1 MSTTSTTH
9 TPAPVATAPTPPA
22 PTKLAPWPAVRLSDG
37 PDPYALPEPKEGEE
51 IPPVMITQ
59 DVAGSRTISTMY
71 KPSDQEPPVVTP
83 PGGSTGETPVT
94 TTVAIDAATI
104 AGLSTTPK
112 LLVAVPAG
120 ASLEF
125 QGATGQYT
133 YGTATYT
140 GSGILQ
146 IKCGGVVVSD
156 DVAVTPLTGAV
167 SGPITFTA
175 LPGIALA
182 PDQPITLTQ
191 SGGSLVGGDGTI
203 SLDVTTSTHL
213 PDPPAGDA
221 ASASA
226 YSAAPSVQ
234 SASAPPSTLAPRSA
248 QPGHALGI
256 RKGSR

>member
-9 TPAPVATAPTPPA
+9 NPVPTTTTTPPA

-37 PDPYALPEPKEGEE
+37 PDPYALPEPTEGEE
-51 IPPVMITQ
+51 IPPVMVTQ

-71 KPSDQEPPVVTP
+71 RPSDQEPPVVAP
-83 PGGSTGETPVT
+83 PAGGEPPATA
-94 TTVAIDAATI
+94 TVAIDAATL
-104 AGLSTTPK
+104 ATLSTTPK

-140 GSGILQ
+140 GTGVLQ

-156 DVAVTPLTGAV
+156 DVPVTVLTGAV

-175 LPGIALA
+175 LPGIALT

-191 SGGSLVGGDGTI
+191 SGGSLIGGDGTL
-203 SLDVTTSTHL
+203 SLEVTTSTHL

-226 YSAAPSVQ
+226 
-234 SASAPPSTLAPRSA
+234 ASATAASAKPSTVSTKSSMVGTSLYS
-248 QPGHALGI
+248 
-256 RKGSR
+256 RKHS

>member
-1 MSTTSTTH
+1 
-9 TPAPVATAPTPPA
+9 
-22 PTKLAPWPAVRLSDG
+22 
-37 PDPYALPEPKEGEE
+37 
-51 IPPVMITQ
+51 
-59 DVAGSRTISTMY
+59 
-71 KPSDQEPPVVTP
+71 
-83 PGGSTGETPVT
+83 
-94 TTVAIDAATI
+94 VAIDAATL
-104 AGLSTTPK
+104 ATLSTTPK

-140 GSGILQ
+140 GTGVLQ

-156 DVAVTPLTGAV
+156 DVPVTVLTGAV

-175 LPGIALA
+175 LPGIALT

-191 SGGSLVGGDGTI
+191 SGGSLIGGDGTL
-203 SLDVTTSTHL
+203 SLEVTTSTHL

-226 YSAAPSVQ
+226 
-234 SASAPPSTLAPRSA
+234 ASATAASAKPSTVSTKSSMVGTSLYS
-248 QPGHALGI
+248 
-256 RKGSR
+256 RKHS